1 MLSLED
7 GTSSGSGQEVE
18 GTKREGPSEYEIT
31 LENKNKQVWFIY
43 RVFVCACACVCYFEG
58 LVVGMSASCLLHLF
72 KEEGVGEGWSF
83 DTAVKSVTGKVLIE
97 IYFRLCWH

>member
-31 LENKNKQVWFIY
+31 LENKNKQVCFLY
-43 RVFVCACACVCYFEG
+43 RVCLCVC
-58 LVVGMSASCLLHLF
+58 VLLLDWRLSEHLLRHLF
-72 KEEGVGEGWSF
+72 KYEGVGEG
-83 DTAVKSVTGKVLIE
+83 
-97 IYFRLCWH
+97 

>member
-31 LENKNKQVWFIY
+31 LENKNKQVW
-43 RVFVCACACVCYFEG
+43 VYF
-58 LVVGMSASCLLHLF
+58 
-72 KEEGVGEGWSF
+72 
-83 DTAVKSVTGKVLIE
+83 
-97 IYFRLCWH
+97 